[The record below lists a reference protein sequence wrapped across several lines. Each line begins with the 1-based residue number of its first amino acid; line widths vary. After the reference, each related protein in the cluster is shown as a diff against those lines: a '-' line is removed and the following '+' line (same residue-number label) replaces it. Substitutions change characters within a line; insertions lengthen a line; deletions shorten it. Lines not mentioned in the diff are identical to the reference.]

1 MTQVT
6 ETTPTSAADG
16 GRTHPLRETWRQAL
30 IAGALAAG
38 VALLARLILQITTPA
53 EVYAEALIRFI
64 PLSVFS
70 WFVGALGPNAKH
82 LFFGGTLVAAGVL
95 AAALG
100 VLYCALRAAILRR
113 MGRGAAGTVNALVPG
128 YVEAPVIVLLFW
140 LVTAGIL
147 APLLG
152 GGVFGAGFDEGVA
165 GTLLTQ
171 LLPDAVFAL
180 AFIWLL
186 RATLLA
192 HPETARDGGAS
203 DEAARLSRRRL
214 LNRGLTGVVV
224 VAGAALAWEF
234 ISSAFGITMR
244 HRPPLNVTNAPRRI
258 SPPPQPTYGP
268 WTSLDGQTA
277 EVTPTADFYYVSK
290 NFVNDPQIDVA
301 SWKLTL
307 SGGVNHPLALTYAQL
322 RARPAVERY
331 HTLECISNEVGGD
344 LMSDAYFR
352 GVGLAD
358 LLNEAGLKPGA
369 SELIFRAADGYS
381 DRLHLSQ
388 ALDPLALVV
397 YEINGAPLPQAH
409 GFPARLLVP
418 GLYGMKNGKWLTGL
432 EVDSGDY
439 TGYWESR
446 GWTREAKV
454 KMTSRIDLPQ
464 DGAVLTT
471 KPTWIAGVAYSSNRG
486 IGRVEVS
493 TNGGATWQPA
503 TLRRPLGPL
512 TWVLWQ
518 YHWQPTSGS
527 HVLAVRA
534 VDLAGNVQT
543 ISEAPPLPDGASGYH
558 AVQVFVG

>member
-1 MTQVT
+1 MTQAT
-6 ETTPTSAADG
+6 ESGTTPTSASDG
-16 GRTHPLRETWRQAL
+16 GHFHVLRDTWRQAL
-30 IAGALAAG
+30 IAGTLAAG
-38 VALLARLILQITTPA
+38 AALLARLTLQITTPA

-70 WFVGALGPNAKH
+70 ALVGTLGPNAKH
-82 LFFGGTLVAAGVL
+82 LFFGGVLVAAGIL

-100 VLYCALRAAILRR
+100 ILYCALRLAILRR
-113 MGRGAAGTVNALVPG
+113 MGRVGQETADAAVPG
-128 YVEAPVIVLLFW
+128 YVETPLIVLLFW

-152 GGVFGAGFDEGVA
+152 GGIFGTGFDEGVV

-171 LLPDAVFAL
+171 LLPDAIFAL

-192 HPETARDGGAS
+192 PSATGEAS

-214 LNRGLTGVVV
+214 LNRGLTGVVL

-234 ISSAFGITMR
+234 ISSAFGITMT
-244 HRPPLNVTNAPRRI
+244 HRPPLNVANAPKRV
-258 SPPPQPTYGP
+258 SPPPQPTYGS
-268 WTSLDGQTA
+268 WTTLNGQTT

-290 NFVNDPQIDVA
+290 NFVNDPQIDAA
-301 SWKLTL
+301 SWRLTL
-307 SGGVNHPLALTYAQL
+307 TGNVNHPLTLTYDQL
-322 RARPAVERY
+322 RARPGVERY

-344 LMSDAYFR
+344 LMSNAYFR
-352 GVGLAD
+352 GTRLAD
-358 LLNEAGLKPGA
+358 LLNEAGLQPG
-369 SELIFRAADGYS
+369 STELIFRASDGYS

-388 ALDPLALVV
+388 ALDPLALIV

-409 GFPARLLVP
+409 GFPARLLIP

-432 EVDSGDY
+432 EVDSSDY

-454 KMTSRIDLPQ
+454 KMTSRIDLPG

-471 KPTWIAGVAYSSNRG
+471 KPTWIAGVAYSSDKG
-486 IGRVEVS
+486 IGQVEVS
-493 TNGGATWQPA
+493 TDAGATWQPA
-503 TLRRPLGPL
+503 TLRRPLGAL

-518 YHWQPTSGS
+518 YHWQPTSGA

-534 VDLAGNVQT
+534 IDLAGNVQT

>member
-1 MTQVT
+1 MTQAT
-6 ETTPTSAADG
+6 ETTQTSAADG
-16 GRTHPLRETWRQAL
+16 GRFHALRDTWRQAL

-38 VALLARLILQITTPA
+38 AALLARLILQITTPA

-64 PLSVFS
+64 PLSLFS
-70 WFVGALGPNAKH
+70 TLVGTLGPNAKH
-82 LFFGGTLVAAGVL
+82 LFFGGVLVAAAIL

-100 VLYCALRAAILRR
+100 VVYCALRIAILRR
-113 MGRGAAGTVNALVPG
+113 LGRIGQGATDAAVPG
-128 YVEAPVIVLLFW
+128 YVEAPLIVLLFW
-140 LVTAGIL
+140 LVTAGVL

-152 GGVFGAGFDEGVA
+152 GGLFGAGFDEGVI

-171 LLPDAVFAL
+171 LLPDVIFAL
-180 AFIWLL
+180 VFIWLL

-192 HPETARDGGAS
+192 QPATGDAS
-203 DEAARLSRRRL
+203 EAAARLSRRRL

-234 ISSAFGITMR
+234 ISSAFGLTMS
-244 HRPPLNVTNAPRRI
+244 HRPPLNVANAPKRI
-258 SPPPQPTYGP
+258 TPPPQPTYGP
-268 WTSLDGQTA
+268 WTALNGQTA

-290 NFVNDPQIDVA
+290 NFVNDPQIDAA
-301 SWKLTL
+301 SWRLTL
-307 SGGVNHPLALTYAQL
+307 SGSVNHPLTLTYDQL

-344 LMSDAYFR
+344 LMSNAYFR
-352 GVGLAD
+352 GIGLAD
-358 LLNEAGLKPGA
+358 LLNEAGLQPGA
-369 SELIFRAADGYS
+369 TELIFRASDGYS

-388 ALDPLALVV
+388 ALDPLALIV

-409 GFPARLLVP
+409 GFPARLLIP

-454 KMTSRIDLPQ
+454 KMTSRIDLPT

-471 KPTWIAGVAYSSNRG
+471 KPTWIAGVAYASNQG

-493 TNGGATWQPA
+493 TDAGATWQPA
-503 TLRRPLGPL
+503 TLRRPLGSL

-518 YHWQPTSGS
+518 YRWQPTSGS

-534 VDLAGNVQT
+534 IDLAGNVQT

-558 AVQVFVG
+558 AAQVFVG

>member
-1 MTQVT
+1 MTQAT
-6 ETTPTSAADG
+6 ESGTTPTSASDG
-16 GRTHPLRETWRQAL
+16 GHFHVLRDTWRQAL
-30 IAGALAAG
+30 IAGTLAAG
-38 VALLARLILQITTPA
+38 AALLARLTLQITTPA

-70 WFVGALGPNAKH
+70 ALVGTLGPNAKH
-82 LFFGGTLVAAGVL
+82 LFFGGVLVAAGIL

-100 VLYCALRAAILRR
+100 ILYCALRLAILRR
-113 MGRGAAGTVNALVPG
+113 MGRVGQETADAAVPG
-128 YVEAPVIVLLFW
+128 YVETPLIVLLFW

-152 GGVFGAGFDEGVA
+152 GGIFGAGFDEGVV

-171 LLPDAVFAL
+171 LLPDAIFAL

-192 HPETARDGGAS
+192 PSATGEAS

-214 LNRGLTGVVV
+214 LNRGLTGVVL

-234 ISSAFGITMR
+234 ISSAFGITMT
-244 HRPPLNVTNAPRRI
+244 HRPPLNVANAPKRV
-258 SPPPQPTYGP
+258 SPPPQPTYGS
-268 WTSLDGQTA
+268 WTTLNGQTT

-290 NFVNDPQIDVA
+290 NFVNDPQIDAA
-301 SWKLTL
+301 SWRLTL
-307 SGGVNHPLALTYAQL
+307 TGNVNHPLTLTYDQL
-322 RARPAVERY
+322 RARPGVERY

-344 LMSDAYFR
+344 LMSNAYFR
-352 GVGLAD
+352 GTRLAD
-358 LLNEAGLKPGA
+358 LLNEAGLQPG
-369 SELIFRAADGYS
+369 STELIFRASDGYS

-388 ALDPLALVV
+388 ALDPLALIV

-409 GFPARLLVP
+409 GFPARLLIP

-432 EVDSGDY
+432 EVDSSDY

-454 KMTSRIDLPQ
+454 KMTSRIDLPG

-471 KPTWIAGVAYSSNRG
+471 KPTWIAGVAYSSDKG
-486 IGRVEVS
+486 IGQVEVS
-493 TNGGATWQPA
+493 TDAGATWQPA
-503 TLRRPLGPL
+503 TLRRPLGAL

-518 YHWQPTSGS
+518 YHWQPTSGA

-534 VDLAGNVQT
+534 IDLAGNVQT